1 MKIDTCQ
8 VAIRQKN
15 VAFFWSNLIVRTNLF
30 VIDDSTY
37 IFWALYAFLRMS
49 QNIIKIVKGT
59 FFVCYCFEQH

>member
-15 VAFFWSNLIVRTNLF
+15 VAFFWSNVIVRTSLF
-30 VIDDSTY
+30 VIEV
-37 IFWALYAFLRMS
+37 FWVLYAFPRMS
-49 QNIIKIVKGT
+49 ENIIKIVKGT

>member
-15 VAFFWSNLIVRTNLF
+15 VAFFWSNVIVRTSLF
-30 VIDDSTY
+30 VIEV
-37 IFWALYAFLRMS
+37 FWVLYAFLRMS
-49 QNIIKIVKGT
+49 ENIIKIVKGT

>member
-30 VIDDSTY
+30 VIDV
-37 IFWALYAFLRMS
+37 FWVLYAFLRMS
-49 QNIIKIVKGT
+49 ENIIKIVKGT